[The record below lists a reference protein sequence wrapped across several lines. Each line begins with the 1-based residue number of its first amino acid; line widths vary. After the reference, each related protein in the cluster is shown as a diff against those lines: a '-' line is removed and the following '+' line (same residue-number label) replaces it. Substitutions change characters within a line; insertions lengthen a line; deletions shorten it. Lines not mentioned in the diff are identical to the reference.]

1 MQQIAAILVS
11 RHRAV
16 MLVVFV
22 LCLVLSGCSRPM
34 TAKAQAPDL
43 VDRLIEVLNAKDQAR
58 LSAFVHE
65 NFTDEVPVATR
76 VQRLSGLAEQGAPF
90 KLVKVVGKNRSEIR
104 AEVQDKNGERLGWII
119 ELSIEGKIQRVQL

>member
-43 VDRLIEVLNAKDQAR
+43 VDRLIEVLNAKDAPR
-58 LSAFVHE
+58 LFAFAQE
-65 NFTDEVPVATR
+65 NFSVEIPAASR
-76 VQRLSGLAEQGAPF
+76 VLRLSGLAEEGA
-90 KLVKVVGKNRSEIR
+90 
-104 AEVQDKNGERLGWII
+104 
-119 ELSIEGKIQRVQL
+119 